1 MGISDPAFNA
11 EMANVNARMHD
22 GMEIARCGN
31 IDRLA
36 RTSPILAY
44 TWV

>member
-11 EMANVNARMHD
+11 EMANVNARMND

-31 IDRLA
+31 IDRRACLA
-36 RTSPILAY
+36 RTSPILA
-44 TWV
+44 